1 MSHGADEA
9 INPIEWGESNWP
21 VVCFLQNPL
30 IRLQSFGIA
39 LGGNKTDLGG
49 LRSVGYSP
57 V

>member
-49 LRSVGYSP
+49 L
-57 V
+57 